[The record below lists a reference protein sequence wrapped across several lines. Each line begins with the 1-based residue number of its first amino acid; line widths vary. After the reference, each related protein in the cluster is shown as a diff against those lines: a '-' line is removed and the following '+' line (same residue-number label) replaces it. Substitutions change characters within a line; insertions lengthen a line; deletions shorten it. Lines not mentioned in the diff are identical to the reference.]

1 MSSYHQNQDENPH
14 SHSPRIPLSSRRTPP
29 PHLLLPFP
37 SRPSD
42 APVPFPSRPSAA
54 LVLTTETVLESVDSC
69 PALPKTTDDGPS
81 PPAHS
86 VPLVIPPAAV
96 DDVEVCV
103 CSGTM
108 KNTLW
113 VTPKRFRRLRSR
125 ILRCQRVKGQKKKN
139 RKKKP
144 KIRFSISVVPTEPYR
159 LPRTTFE
166 KTEVVPSP
174 NPKKDT
180 FCGKTPLA
188 FSYLVI

>member
-1 MSSYHQNQDENPH
+1 LSSYHQNQDENPH

-125 ILRCQRVKGQKKKN
+125 ILRCQRVKGQKKKP
-139 RKKKP
+139 KKKTENSVFDFGCP
-144 KIRFSISVVPTEPYR
+144 NRTISVAKDDFRKNRSRTEAEPYSKH
-159 LPRTTFE
+159 TFLSR
-166 KTEVVPSP
+166 KV
-174 NPKKDT
+174 
-180 FCGKTPLA
+180 L
-188 FSYLVI
+188 

>member
-1 MSSYHQNQDENPH
+1 LSSYHQNQDENPH

-125 ILRCQRVKGQKKKN
+125 ILRCQRVKGQKKKTEKKN
-139 RKKKP
+139 RKFGFRFRLSQPNHIGCQGRLSKKP
-144 KIRFSISVVPTEPYR
+144 KSYR
-159 LPRTTFE
+159 GRTLMTSRVALLPCVRW
-166 KTEVVPSP
+166 
-174 NPKKDT
+174 
-180 FCGKTPLA
+180 
-188 FSYLVI
+188 Y